1 MPVATRARLRPVS
14 IADLELQAERH
25 LPAQNGSDIE
35 MARPMPGLLILR
47 HLRPTTLEAT
57 IYDPVICLILR
68 GEKQTMLGERSVRFG
83 AGESLIVSHSLPVV
97 SRITKASSAAPYLA
111 LISSLDLSRLRSLQH
126 ELGDVTLTSA
136 GARSLEVGKTDLA
149 LLDAFAR
156 YLALADEPIAARVL
170 APRVLDEIHFR
181 LLLAPHGAMLRQLIA
196 HDSQARGVGRA
207 IEHIRREFK
216 QSLAMSDLAKIA
228 GMSTSSFYKHFKS
241 IAATSPLQYQKDL
254 RLLEARRLL
263 RTEGHTVSGA
273 AYEVGYESPTQFSRE
288 YARKFG
294 QPPRTEMTTA

>member
-1 MPVATRARLRPVS
+1 MNTSDLALR
-14 IADLELQAERH
+14 AERY
-25 LPAQNGSDIE
+25 LPAQEHSESGVD
-35 MARPMPGLLILR
+35 MASPMPGLLLLR

-57 IYDPVICLILR
+57 IYEPVICLILQ
-68 GEKQTMLGERSVRFG
+68 GEKQTILGERSVRFG
-83 AGESLIVSHSLPVV
+83 AGESLIVSHTLPVV

-111 LISSLDLSRLRSLQH
+111 LISSIDLSRLRSLHH
-126 ELGDVTLTSA
+126 ELGDVVLTPA

-156 YLALADEPIAARVL
+156 YLSLADEPIAARVL
-170 APRVLDEIHFR
+170 APRVLDEIHVR

-216 QSLAMSDLAKIA
+216 QSLAMSDLAKLA
-228 GMSTSSFYKHFKS
+228 GMSTSSFYKHFNS

-263 RTEGHTVSGA
+263 RTEGYTVSGA

-294 QPPRTEMTTA
+294 QPPRAEIATT

>member
-1 MPVATRARLRPVS
+1 
-14 IADLELQAERH
+14 
-25 LPAQNGSDIE
+25 
-35 MARPMPGLLILR
+35 MPGLLLLR

-57 IYDPVICLILR
+57 IYEPVICLILR
-68 GEKQTMLGERSVRFG
+68 GEKETILGERSVRFG
-83 AGESLIVSHSLPVV
+83 AGESLIVSHTVPVV
-97 SRITKASSAAPYLA
+97 SRITKASSAVPYLA
-111 LISSLDLSRLRSLQH
+111 LILSIDLSRLRSLRH
-126 ELGDVTLTSA
+126 ELGDVALAPA
-136 GARSLEVGKTDLA
+136 GARSLEVGKTEPA
-149 LLDAFAR
+149 MLDALAR

-170 APRVLDEIHFR
+170 APRILDELHVR
-181 LLLAPHGAMLRQLIA
+181 LLLAPHGAMLHQVIA

-216 QSLAMSDLAKIA
+216 QSLAMSDLAKLA
-228 GMSTSSFYKHFKS
+228 GMSTSSFYKHFNS

-263 RTEGHTVSGA
+263 RTEGYTVSSA

-294 QPPRTEMTTA
+294 QPPRTEITTA

>member
-1 MPVATRARLRPVS
+1 
-14 IADLELQAERH
+14 
-25 LPAQNGSDIE
+25 
-35 MARPMPGLLILR
+35 MPGLLILR

-126 ELGDVTLTSA
+126 ELGDVTLTAA
-136 GARSLEVGKTDLA
+136 GARSLEVGKTDVA

-170 APRVLDEIHFR
+170 APRVLDEIHVR

-216 QSLAMSDLAKIA
+216 QSLAMSDLAKLA

-263 RTEGHTVSGA
+263 RTASHTVSGA

-294 QPPRTEMTTA
+294 QPPRTEITTA

>member
-1 MPVATRARLRPVS
+1 
-14 IADLELQAERH
+14 
-25 LPAQNGSDIE
+25 
-35 MARPMPGLLILR
+35 MPGLLLLR

-68 GEKQTMLGERSVRFG
+68 GEKQTILGERSVRFG
-83 AGESLIVSHSLPVV
+83 AGESLIVSHTLPVV
-97 SRITKASSAAPYLA
+97 SRITKASSAVPYLA
-111 LISSLDLSRLRSLQH
+111 LISSIDLSRLRSLH
-126 ELGDVTLTSA
+126 LELGDVVLTPA

-149 LLDAFAR
+149 LLGAFAR

-216 QSLAMSDLAKIA
+216 QSLAMSDLAKLA
-228 GMSTSSFYKHFKS
+228 GMSTSSFYKHFNS

-263 RTEGHTVSGA
+263 RTEGYTVSSA

-294 QPPRTEMTTA
+294 QPPRTEIATA

>member
-1 MPVATRARLRPVS
+1 MSEGLPAGELDTERWLIINEVAGTEIGSSTAPRTCKRPRWARLPMYAPQSRGTLTVDNSKSKDFAARS
-14 IADLELQAERH
+14 IA
-25 LPAQNGSDIE
+25 S
-35 MARPMPGLLILR
+35 
-47 HLRPTTLEAT
+47 
-57 IYDPVICLILR
+57 
-68 GEKQTMLGERSVRFG
+68 
-83 AGESLIVSHSLPVV
+83 
-97 SRITKASSAAPYLA
+97 
-111 LISSLDLSRLRSLQH
+111 LSR
-126 ELGDVTLTSA
+126 ELSATWAPSSMASCCLASVEVNAVTWHPHARANLMATPP

-181 LLLAPHGAMLRQLIA
+181 LLLAPHGAMLHQLIA
-196 HDSQARGVGRA
+196 HDSHARGVGRA

-216 QSLAMSDLAKIA
+216 QSLAMSDLAKLA
-228 GMSTSSFYKHFKS
+228 GMSTSSFYRHFSS

-263 RTEGHTVSGA
+263 RTERYTVSGA
-273 AYEVGYESPTQFSRE
+273 AYEVGYESLTQFSRE

-294 QPPRTEMTTA
+294 QPPRAEIATA

>member
-1 MPVATRARLRPVS
+1 MRCVRTSDLALR
-14 IADLELQAERH
+14 AERY
-25 LPAQNGSDIE
+25 LPAQGRSDVD

-97 SRITKASSAAPYLA
+97 SRVTKASRAAPYLA
-111 LISSLDLSRLRSLQH
+111 LIASLDLSRLRSLHH
-126 ELGDVTLTSA
+126 ELGEVTLPSA
-136 GARSLEVGKTDLA
+136 GACSLDVGKTDLG
-149 LLDAFAR
+149 LLDALAR
-156 YLALADEPIAARVL
+156 YLALADEPVAVRVL
-170 APRVLDEIHFR
+170 APRVLDEIHVR

-216 QSLAMSDLAKIA
+216 QSLAISELAKLA

-294 QPPRTEMTTA
+294 QPPRTEIASA